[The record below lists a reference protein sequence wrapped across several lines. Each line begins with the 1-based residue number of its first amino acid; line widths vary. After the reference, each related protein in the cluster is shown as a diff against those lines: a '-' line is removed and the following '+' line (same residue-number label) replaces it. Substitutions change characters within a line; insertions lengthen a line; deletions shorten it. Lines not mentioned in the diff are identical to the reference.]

1 MVHMKGRNFNFYL
14 FSVIMLMLML
24 PIISIV
30 LEILLTKSN
39 QGIMS
44 LIGKWFVFWVG
55 IRLFTAGLRQSIS
68 PSFTAINIFNMKTTE
83 SYVIIK
89 ELGFANITM
98 GLAGIISIF
107 VPSWRIVG
115 AFLGGLF
122 LGVAGIQHIINKPKE
137 FNEKIAL
144 VSDIFIFI
152 LMSIYFIS
160 SI

>member
-1 MVHMKGRNFNFYL
+1 MVNTKRRSFNFYL

-68 PSFTAINIFNMKTTE
+68 PSYTAINIFNMKTTE

-89 ELGFANITM
+89 ELGFANISM
-98 GLAGIISIF
+98 GLVGIISIF

-115 AFLGGLF
+115 LF
-122 LGVAGIQHIINKPKE
+122 WEV
-137 FNEKIAL
+137 F
-144 VSDIFIFI
+144 F
-152 LMSIYFIS
+152 
-160 SI
+160 